1 MNRIFA
7 FLTVFAISFSL
18 FSQESLQKE
27 RPRLVVGIVV
37 DQMRYDYLTRFYD
50 RYGEDGFKRLM
61 REGFYMNN
69 AHYNYIPTA
78 TAVGHASIYTGT
90 TGNVHGILGNDWY
103 DKFLGQSIYCVYDPE
118 YAPVGTQEQGERKS
132 PYRLHTTTI
141 TDELRLA
148 QNMRGKTIS
157 MGLKDRSSVLPGG
170 HTANASYW
178 YLGGSEGKFISSSF
192 YMAELPE
199 WVVNF
204 NQNSPVQEYINKKWE
219 TLYPIDTYVESIS
232 DDNDFEEPFSGETA
246 PVFPHDLS
254 ALKDSNGYFDILKST
269 PFGNTLL
276 VEFAKAAIENEQL
289 GSRGFTDFLTIS
301 FSSPDYIGH
310 QFGVD
315 SKEIQDT
322 YLRLDKDLGELLRHL
337 DKKVGE
343 GEYTL
348 FLTADHAAVA
358 VPAYLASQKV
368 PAGYIDGI
376 AFREQVED
384 LAMKRVGSAKVIE
397 NISNLQVFLNR
408 EELSRLGMEV
418 STASRLLADGII
430 NLPGVYRVVTAEAL
444 QKGNFTKGI
453 LYHLQNGYNQK
464 QSGDI
469 MIVTDPATVMSS
481 ERTGSQHGSGFSYDT
496 HVPIIFFGK
505 GIQVGKSRRRVEIT
519 DIAPTLSSLLQIA
532 FPNGCTGQVIEE
544 VLR

>member
-7 FLTVFAISFSL
+7 FLVVFVISFSL
-18 FSQESLQKE
+18 FSQENLQRE
-27 RPRLVVGIVV
+27 RPKLVVGIVV

-90 TGNVHGILGNDWY
+90 TANVHGILGNNWY
-103 DKFLGQSIYCVYDPE
+103 DKFLRKSIYCVDDPD
-118 YAPVGTQEQGERKS
+118 YAPVGTEQQGEQKS
-132 PYRLHTTTI
+132 PHRLHTTTI

-170 HTANASYW
+170 HTANGSYW

-192 YMAELPE
+192 YMTELPQ
-199 WVVNF
+199 WVENF
-204 NQNSPVQEYINKKWE
+204 NRNSPVKEYINRKWE

-232 DDNDFEEPFSGETA
+232 DDNDFEEPFLGEAA
-246 PVFPHDLS
+246 PVFPHDIS
-254 ALKDSNGYFDILKST
+254 ALQRSNGNFDILKTT

-276 VEFAKAAIENEQL
+276 VEFAKAAIENERL

-322 YLRLDKDLGELLRHL
+322 YLRLDKDLGELLRYL
-337 DKKVGE
+337 DRKVGQ

-358 VPAYLASQKV
+358 VPAYLASQKI
-368 PAGYIDGI
+368 PAGYIDGMV
-376 AFREQVED
+376 FREQIED
-384 LAMKRVGSAKVIE
+384 LANKRVGSARVIE

-418 STASRLLADGII
+418 STASRLLADGIV
-430 NLPGVYRVVTAEAL
+430 NLPGVYRVVTAETL
-444 QKGNFTKGI
+444 QNGNFTRGMM
-453 LYHLQNGYNQK
+453 YHIQNGFNQK

-469 MIVTDPATVMSS
+469 MIVMDPATVVSS
-481 ERTGSQHGSGFSYDT
+481 ERTGSEHGSGFSYDT
-496 HVPIIFFGK
+496 HVPIIFYGK
-505 GIQVGKSRRRVEIT
+505 GIQVGKSGRKVEIT